1 MRYRFFYCFSLVIL
15 SSCLSNN
22 KPPKS
27 IIQPKE
33 MQNILWD
40 VMRAQALAT
49 EIAKKDSL
57 LNDTLQLK
65 LLTKKVFEIHKT
77 NTVDFNKSYS
87 WYIKHPEA
95 MTLIF
100 DSLYAQKELGSH
112 TMQIS
117 NNAHDSI
124 PKRNLLYNISY
135 KKYWI
140 MDSMLRR

>member
-1 MRYRFFYCFSLVIL
+1 MIL

-49 EIAKKDSL
+49 EITKKDSL
-57 LNDTLQLK
+57 LNDTLELK

-77 NTVDFNKSYS
+77 NTVNFNKSYS

-100 DSLYAQKELGSH
+100 DSLYAQKELSSH
-112 TMQIS
+112 ASEVS
-117 NNAHDSI
+117 NKGQSDSI
-124 PKRNLLYNISY
+124 RKRNLLYDISY
-135 KKYWI
+135 KKYWV
-140 MDSMLRR
+140 MDSVLPR

>member
-1 MRYRFFYCFSLVIL
+1 
-15 SSCLSNN
+15 
-22 KPPKS
+22 
-27 IIQPKE
+27 